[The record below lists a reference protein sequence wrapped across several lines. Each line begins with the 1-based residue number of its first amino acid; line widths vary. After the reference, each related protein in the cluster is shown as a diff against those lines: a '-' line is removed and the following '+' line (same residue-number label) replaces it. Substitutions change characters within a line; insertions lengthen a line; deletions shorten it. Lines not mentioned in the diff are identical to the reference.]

1 MIELIGFGGRMR
13 SGKGELSSVCE
24 EHGYQRLTFALPLK
38 KLCADLLGI
47 TLEEED
53 RLKNENAPIEFAF
66 NDENIDKLAE
76 ATSIERNLIADEHQG
91 KVLTTVRE
99 LLQVI
104 GTDIIRKHNTDWHV
118 NQIENM
124 LEEGNKYVF
133 DDVRFPNEK
142 AMIERHG
149 GDTWFVVRPTLSN
162 VSNHISETALKWQ
175 DFDNNVIINSKT
187 LYNLKFKWETF
198 LENYEENKRKRKTL
212 LDLRLKT
219 QEQEDVGDLSVYDML
234 LIDDDLINYSPF
246 DHEIGDLCEI
256 YETADKQ
263 VCVEC
268 KGSMPLLI
276 HNALLIE
283 DLKIY
288 L

>member
-24 EHGYQRLTFALPLK
+24 KHGYKRLTFALPLK

-53 RLKNENAPIEFAF
+53 KLKNENAPIDFAF

-76 ATSIERNLIADEHQG
+76 ATSIERNLIADVHQG

-104 GTDIIRKHNTDWHV
+104 GTDIIRKHNADWHV

-124 LEEGNKYVF
+124 LEEGKKYVF

-175 DFDNNVIINSKT
+175 DFGNNVIINSKT

-234 LIDDDLINYSPF
+234 LIDDDLSNYSPF

-263 VCVEC
+263 V
-268 KGSMPLLI
+268 
-276 HNALLIE
+276 
-283 DLKIY
+283 
-288 L
+288 